1 MSFIDWVMEP
11 FKKPQLELTT
21 IDEIR
26 ICLTFIVLFLIVI
39 AVVGLVAFILKKI
52 GVIK

>member
-1 MSFIDWVMEP
+1 MNFIDWVMEP

-26 ICLTFIVLFLIVI
+26 ICLTFIALFLIV
-39 AVVGLVAFILKKI
+39 VVVVCLVAFILEKI